1 MDEYKFIKFEKST
14 MKNKKY
20 DALFR
25 NNKTGKIKK
34 LSFGDRRYA
43 QYKDSTGL
51 GVYSH
56 LNHGDPHR
64 RSLYHQ
70 RHAKDAVD
78 GVAIAKILVVINCI
92 QHFIHIYLFY
102 LDDSL

>member
-1 MDEYKFIKFEKST
+1 MFLSMDEYKFIKFEKST

-25 NNKTGKIKK
+25 NNTTGKIKK

-64 RSLYHQ
+64 RSFYHQ

-78 GVAIAKILVVINCI
+78 GYYSPGML
-92 QHFIHIYLFY
+92 
-102 LDDSL
+102 SLKFLW

>member
-1 MDEYKFIKFEKST
+1 

-25 NNKTGKIKK
+25 NLETGRIKK
-34 LSFGDRRYA
+34 LSFGDQRY
-43 QYKDSTGL
+43 QQFRDSTGL
-51 GVYSH
+51 NLYGH

-70 RHAKDAVD
+70 RHAKDSQTWVLLAWN
-78 GVAIAKILVVINCI
+78 AIAKILVVINFNQYFMHTFNVI
-92 QHFIHIYLFY
+92 F
-102 LDDSL
+102 